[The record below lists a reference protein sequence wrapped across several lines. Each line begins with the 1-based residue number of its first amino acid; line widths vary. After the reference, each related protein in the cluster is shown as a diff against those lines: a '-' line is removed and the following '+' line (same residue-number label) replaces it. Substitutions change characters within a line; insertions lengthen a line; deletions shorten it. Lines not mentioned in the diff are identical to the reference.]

1 MRELNFNSGVGGVK
15 TLSYTY
21 DANGNIKTVKEGSSE
36 IASYE
41 YDGLNRLTRENIAG
55 EKTVVYTYDAGG
67 NLKTKKEYAYT
78 KSATLGTVKD
88 TFNYTYA
95 SGTWGDRLTKYDV
108 GSIQYN
114 EAGYPTMYRGH
125 VLSWEKGN
133 LQYFDNTDFIYNDS
147 GIRIAK
153 GSTDYFVKG
162 NQILAEKRGSTVI
175 HYYYDDSGVAGF
187 EYNGQKYVYRKNL
200 QGDIVAILDECG
212 CTRGTYEYDAWGN
225 IIWQGGSELLTI
237 NPFRYRGYYYDEE
250 TGLYYLN
257 SRYYDPETG
266 RFISPDSLKYL
277 EPETCNGLNLYAYC
291 GNNPVMF
298 VDPNGCFAISTF
310 IIGLLATVGGLTI
323 AGAAIG
329 GISAAIHQE
338 NILTGIRNG
347 AIAGLLFGMSA
358 ALVATGVGT
367 PLAGGFIGTLMVGM
381 GVGSAYV
388 LGSSLNSQLQG
399 KGFGRIEIGE
409 IAIAWATG
417 AFVGGLA
424 AGFSYA
430 FSSLLSIYGEMF
442 GAALAGK
449 TFLGIQLS
457 KIISIGT
464 SIELGGLIGGAV
476 GGSLAGKIIN
486 NAAMDSGF
494 ISSALP
500 LWLINLLKKLF

>member
-1 MRELNFNSGVGGVK
+1 MLFRN
-15 TLSYTY
+15 
-21 DANGNIKTVKEGSSE
+21 E
-36 IASYE
+36 ILYIDNAI
-41 YDGLNRLTRENIAG
+41 GLG
-55 EKTVVYTYDAGG
+55 
-67 NLKTKKEYAYT
+67 
-78 KSATLGTVKD
+78 
-88 TFNYTYA
+88 
-95 SGTWGDRLTKYDV
+95 
-108 GSIQYN
+108 YN
-114 EAGYPTMYRGH
+114 
-125 VLSWEKGN
+125 K
-133 LQYFDNTDFIYNDS
+133 
-147 GIRIAK
+147 
-153 GSTDYFVKG
+153 
-162 NQILAEKRGSTVI
+162 
-175 HYYYDDSGVAGF
+175 
-187 EYNGQKYVYRKNL
+187 YNGQKYVYRKNL

-212 CTRGTYEYDAWGN
+212 CTRGTYEYDAWGK

-266 RFISPDSLKYL
+266 RFISPDSLDYL

-329 GISAAIHQE
+329 GISAAIHRE

-399 KGFGRIEIGE
+399 KGFGRIEIGKR
-409 IAIAWATG
+409 
-417 AFVGGLA
+417 GGLHMH
-424 AGFSYA
+424 FIINRIIELY
-430 FSSLLSIYGEMF
+430 FH
-442 GAALAGK
+442 GK
-449 TFLGIQLS
+449 TSDKKHRFQPNVVSKYRKTIDLLESLSVVEDLFRFKSLHYEALVGDKAGIESVRVNDQYRIEFKTTRVVSEVVVTVCNILELS
-457 KIISIGT
+457 NHYK
-464 SIELGGLIGGAV
+464 
-476 GGSLAGKIIN
+476 
-486 NAAMDSGF
+486 
-494 ISSALP
+494 
-500 LWLINLLKKLF
+500 